1 MCPCY
6 DINMS
11 NSLKIKNRN
20 QKIYNSLLNLGV
32 DLSLSQ
38 LMTKQELETMTEL
51 PSVLTM
57 MCHDLSLKVS
67 FRKQIE
73 LALESY
79 TA

>member
-1 MCPCY
+1 M
-6 DINMS
+6 ILIMN
-11 NSLKIKNRN
+11 NSLNIKNRN
-20 QKIYNSLLNLGV
+20 QKIYNSLLNLGI

-38 LMTKQELETMTEL
+38 LMTRQEFESMADF